1 MEPGST
7 AARAEAGEK
16 GSRMNAKLTQDQ
28 AAEIKWLCALQAVLT
43 AANIAKQYGVS
54 TQQVQR
60 INRGIKWASTEPKP
74 PKELSKSISPS
85 AGSQKPIVIPPVAWM
100 NSWMQLTAGSDAR
113 T

>member
-1 MEPGST
+1 
-7 AARAEAGEK
+7 
-16 GSRMNAKLTQDQ
+16 MNAKITEEE

-43 AANIAKQYGVS
+43 AAKIAKQYGVS

-85 AGSQKPIVIPPVAWM
+85 TGSQKPIVIPPVAWM

-113 T
+113 TSTHIDSQQR